1 MNSKLLL
8 LVLIFLMCFKLHSQ
22 IQYKVKAGINLAM
35 LKRDY
40 GNVPSEGS
48 QRSQAGLQIGGV
60 VEKKIIKQLYITPEL
75 LYTQKGCMNLNP
87 IRYFSGASV
96 KLHYLELPVLLK
108 WKSNKNIS
116 LAAGPSVSYLI
127 KAVDRYLN
135 ERTNYTEAYKRID
148 FGITGDIS
156 YESKNLGIGV
166 RYTYGFNK
174 LNVNNKKMNDPE
186 FPVEWR
192 SLLYG
197 RNQVWQ

>member
-1 MNSKLLL
+1 
-8 LVLIFLMCFKLHSQ
+8 
-22 IQYKVKAGINLAM
+22 M

-40 GNVPSEGS
+40 GNVSVPSEGS

-60 VEKKIIKQLYITPEL
+60 AEKKIIKQLHLTSEL
-75 LYTQKGCMNLNP
+75 LYTQKGQMNLNP

-135 ERTNYTEAYKRID
+135 ERTDYTKAYKKVD
-148 FGITGDIS
+148 FGVNGDIS
-156 YESKNLGIGV
+156 YEREKLGIGI

-174 LNVNNKKMNDPE
+174 LNMNYKPGDPE
-186 FPVEWR
+186 FQGDR
-192 SLLYG
+192 NSLLYG
-197 RNQVWQ
+197 RNQVWQFYVSYSL

>member
-1 MNSKLLL
+1 
-8 LVLIFLMCFKLHSQ
+8 MCFKLHSQ
-22 IQYKVKAGINLAM
+22 IQYKVKAGINLAT

-40 GNVPSEGS
+40 GNIYGNMPSEGS
-48 QRSQAGLQIGGV
+48 QRSQAGFQIGGIA
-60 VEKKIIKQLYITPEL
+60 EKKIIKQLHISSEL
-75 LYTQKGCMNLNP
+75 LYTQKGQMNLNP

-135 ERTNYTEAYKRID
+135 ERTDYTEAYKRID
-148 FGITGDIS
+148 FGVNGDIS
-156 YESKNLGIGV
+156 YEREKLGIGV

-174 LNVNNKKMNDPE
+174 MNMRGRTEDPE
-186 FPVEWR
+186 FPSAWR

-197 RNQVWQ
+197 RNQVWQFYATYSL